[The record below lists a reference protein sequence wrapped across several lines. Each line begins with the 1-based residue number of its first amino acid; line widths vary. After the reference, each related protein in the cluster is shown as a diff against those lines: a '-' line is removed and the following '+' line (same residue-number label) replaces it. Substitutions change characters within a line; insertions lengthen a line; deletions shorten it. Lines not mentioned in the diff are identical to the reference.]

1 MPEKLVQ
8 LRHIIRRLSS
18 RQRQK
23 GQSFLELALI
33 IPIMLI
39 LLLGV
44 VEVAFFLGSYLDL
57 LDLTREAAR
66 FASVRD
72 PFTVQTNTSLWDC
85 GPAAAGTEIPFDFYY
100 QTSCVFAPPA
110 GSAMCT
116 NPKFCNGLNSF
127 IAFNP
132 ATDDIV
138 ISVFTISNALVTNGW
153 PSPDGYWAFSDHDA
167 DTTHNDNWKRDC
179 QGNEVR
185 TEPYFNETHVQGNL
199 STSASTLNKGF
210 VGIEFY
216 YCYEQALALPIMN
229 NFIPNPLRA
238 HVYTLMPLP
247 AAQPSPTP
255 KPAP

>member
-1 MPEKLVQ
+1 MSENFA
-8 LRHIIRRLSS
+8 RIRAVAIRIFKK
-18 RQRQK
+18 RRR
-23 GQSFLELALI
+23 GQSFLELALVL
-33 IPIMLI
+33 PVLLI

-44 VEVAFFLGSYLDL
+44 VEVAFFLGRYLDL

-72 PFTVQTNTSLWDC
+72 PFTVQANKSLWNC
-85 GPAAAGTEIPFDFYY
+85 GPAPAGTEIPFDFYY
-100 QTSCVFAPPA
+100 QTSCVFSPPF
-110 GSAMCT
+110 GSALCT
-116 NPKFCNGLNSF
+116 NPKFCNGLNPY

-138 ISVFTISNALVTNGW
+138 ISVFTITNALITNTW
-153 PSPDGYWAFSDHDA
+153 PSPDGHWAFSDHDA
-167 DTTHNDNWKRDC
+167 DTTHNANWKRDC

-185 TEPYFNETHVQGNL
+185 TEPYFNETRVGSDL
-199 STSASTLNKGF
+199 SAAASTRNKGF

-216 YCYEQALALPIMN
+216 YCYEQALSLPLMN
-229 NFIPNPLRA
+229 QFIPNPLRA

-255 KPAP
+255 KSSP